1 MNQMLIRNLTCM
13 ILLFFGLIGYGY
25 ADNPNPTQSCEIAT
39 RQVALDGGV
48 LYYNQAGQ
56 GVPVLLLHGLF
67 AQKEQWNSVL
77 CLIAAA
83 GYAAIAP
90 DLPGYGK
97 SIDFPLADYKLDNQ
111 VERLR
116 QFMET
121 LGISRFDIAGSSMGG
136 AIAAFYVERYPRQ
149 IRTLAFIGSPL
160 GAVEWGKAVKNA
172 IYQGINPFIPIT
184 VPQFDLEMSLLFVK
198 PPTIPDPVKEALVK
212 DYTDRNRH
220 YQQVWD
226 IVNLYDTLLD
236 RRLRIRTPTLI
247 LWGKEDRIFATDGA
261 DQLRFH
267 IPRSRL
273 VRLPNAG
280 HLPQLENPSE
290 TAAIYRDFLK
300 SPYARQ
306 VWQP

>member
-1 MNQMLIRNLTCM
+1 MSLLIRGLTCI
-13 ILLFFGLIGYGY
+13 ILLFFGSIGYSH
-25 ADNPNPTQSCEIAT
+25 ADNLNQTQSCEIAT
-39 RQVALDGGV
+39 RQVALDNGV

-56 GVPVLLLHGLF
+56 GAPVLLLHGLF
-67 AQKEQWNSVL
+67 AQKEQWNAVL

-83 GYAAIAP
+83 GYIAIAP

-97 SIDFPLADYKLDNQ
+97 SIDFPIADYTLDDQ

-116 QFMET
+116 QFMDA
-121 LGISRFDIAGSSMGG
+121 LGIATFNIAGSSMGG
-136 AIAAFYVERYPRQ
+136 AIAARYVERYPRQ

-160 GAVEWGKAVKNA
+160 GVIEWGKDVKNA

-198 PPTIPDPVKEALVK
+198 PPVIPDSVKNALVQ
-212 DYTDRNRH
+212 DYSERNRH

-226 IVNLYDTLLD
+226 IVNLYDTLLSTH
-236 RRLRIRTPTLI
+236 LRIRTPTLI
-247 LWGKEDRIFATDGA
+247 LWGTKDRIFAVEGA
-261 DQLRFH
+261 DRLRFH

-280 HLPQLENPSE
+280 HLPQLENASD
-290 TAAIYRDFLK
+290 TATIYLGFLK
-300 SPYARQ
+300 SLHAR
-306 VWQP
+306 